1 MSSIVARRALLSSRR
16 FTTSARRLVQDSDP
30 ALKAEEKRNPE
41 VMILGGVMLLA
52 LGGAGLYFG
61 STPTSST
68 SEAKV
73 GVAKAGMPWETGA
86 TEGKYRYHPGGDGTV
101 EPRDAPSAVNV
112 VVIPDV
118 DLPKRLHDKYN
129 KWGKDVSNSQCYL
142 LVPAS
147 HFENEIPPLQ
157 ALCQSHT

>member
-1 MSSIVARRALLSSRR
+1 MSSIIARRALLSSRR
-16 FTTSARRLVQDSDP
+16 FSTSARRLVQDSDP

-61 STPTSST
+61 ASFVPPRLAGPSFIDENTPSPGRTPTSAS
-68 SEAKV
+68 SQDSVGMAKS
-73 GVAKAGMPWETGA
+73 GMPWETGA
-86 TEGKYRYHPGGDGTV
+86 TEGKYRYHPGGDGTA

-129 KWGKDVSNSQCYL
+129 KWGKDY
-142 LVPAS
+142 
-147 HFENEIPPLQ
+147 
-157 ALCQSHT
+157 